1 MSVILSAEGEEG
13 GTVLPRGTITPSGT
27 IPPSTAD
34 ERAVPILLECF
45 LVVFSSKSRSFAEMM
60 SVMQILPTSRRKF
73 CVKFTGGVGIG
84 GGVGEW

>member
-1 MSVILSAEGEEG
+1 M

-45 LVVFSSKSRSFAEMM
+45 LVDSRVFVEESLF
-60 SVMQILPTSRRKF
+60 RRNDVRDANPPNK
-73 CVKFTGGVGIG
+73 
-84 GGVGEW
+84 